1 MSAPDSEERD
11 ARGALTGDGH
21 AIQKPHAPWRE
32 QFSYR
37 NVAAKRQARWNVER
51 HHGLD
56 GDAAAPVD
64 NAWRIGM
71 NINGPRNIIALDDA
85 SELNA
90 WV

>member
-37 NVAAKRQARWNVER
+37 NVPAKRQACWNVER
-51 HHGLD
+51 RHGL
-56 GDAAAPVD
+56 GYGAQAPVD
-64 NAWRIGM
+64 KVRRIVVARRGL
-71 NINGPRNIIALDDA
+71 RNIIALDGA

-90 WV
+90 AV